1 MPPWCPVRTAAESSG
16 PRWTLILYGTD
27 DDPDEKAVKNCAC
40 EVYNR
45 RMAGSMPDSR
55 MGNI

>member
-1 MPPWCPVRTAAESSG
+1 M
-16 PRWTLILYGTD
+16 ILYGTD
-27 DDPDEKAVKNCAC
+27 DDPDEKVVKNCAC

-45 RMAGSMPDSR
+45 RKAGSMPDSL